1 MFPLKITIIKAGDT
15 SELELP
21 ENSTVKCLLDKIN
34 LKDSLVVRNGE
45 ILTDSDVLL
54 ENDRLRFVPIV
65 SGG

>member
-1 MFPLKITIIKAGDT
+1 VFPLKITIIKAGDT

-21 ENSTVKCLLDKIN
+21 ENSTVKSLLDKIN

>member
-1 MFPLKITIIKAGDT
+1 VFPLKITIIKAGDA